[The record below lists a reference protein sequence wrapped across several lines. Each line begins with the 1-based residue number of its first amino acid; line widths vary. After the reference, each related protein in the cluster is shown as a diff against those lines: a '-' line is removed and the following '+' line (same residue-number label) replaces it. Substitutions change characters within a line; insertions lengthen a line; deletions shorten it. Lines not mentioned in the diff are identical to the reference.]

1 MEGPPFPR
9 GRTWSTSS
17 RTSEPQI
24 PPSCVGHWH
33 LPSSRARTAR
43 FTRAG
48 TEAFR
53 FACLS
58 TSSSKAAVST
68 CSSVAFGWTCDCPA
82 FAFLSSARNSRETVR
97 CIRLTVDVIGSIT
110 VRAMAATGMGTPRS
124 GWGRSRPTGWTIAGA
139 RSGISVTTVLLG
151 TTGAGRSSAT
161 SCFASWR
168 EQPKKRGSSSARF
181 SSVITLESSLTTVM
195 QSFPSRIGPS
205 TSGKRR
211 TIRAPTCR

>member
-1 MEGPPFPR
+1 MGHWHFP
-9 GRTWSTSS
+9 WSRS
-17 RTSEPQI
+17 RTS
-24 PPSCVGHWH
+24 
-33 LPSSRARTAR
+33 R

-53 FACLS
+53 FSCFS
-58 TSSSKAAVST
+58 TSSSSAVVST
-68 CSSVAFGWTCDCPA
+68 CSSVAFGRTCDCPA
-82 FAFLSSARNSRETVR
+82 LAFFSRATNACETVM
-97 CIRLTVDVIGSIT
+97 CIRVSVDVIGSTT
-110 VRAMAATGMGTPRS
+110 VRGCTGTGAPLP
-124 GWGRSRPTGWTIAGA
+124 GWVADRPTGWTIAGA
-139 RSGISVTTVLLG
+139 SSRTSVTTVLLG

-168 EQPKKRGSSSARF
+168 EHPKNRGSTSARF